1 MNTVN
6 LSKLVLSSY
15 FFDLLAQENIHFE
28 QIFSDN
34 PALAAFGVSVIDR
47 DLSTFFESQSK
58 KKNWLIIL
66 DQLSFSDITPFLGQL
81 FENVIVI
88 DAWTGVSS
96 FGRKF
101 VPELRFLE
109 GAEDV
114 VFPLDL
120 QSFLRALTTCK
131 SALIPLTAQEIPE
144 NVYESP
150 SEEVFQIVDKH
161 LVDHSDFLSLTTPD
175 HPELLLIGMGSYFE
189 EYVKLSQLLDTCP
202 ERIALGVLWKTAALG
217 FDPVQR
223 LVKNAKKI
231 GICIDHESLSALAY
245 FRRSLHDK
253 PIFMITPDYKKLT
266 TFAPEWQLEQVSFD
280 ASSLLERS
288 LKLLV

>member
-47 DLSTFFESQSK
+47 DLSTFFESQLK

-66 DQLSFSDITPFLGQL
+66 DQLSFSDITPFFGQL
-81 FENVIVI
+81 FEDVIVI
-88 DAWTGVSS
+88 DVWAGVSS

-101 VPELRFLE
+101 APELRFLE

-120 QSFLRALTTCK
+120 QTFLHALASHK

-161 LVDHSDFLSLTTPD
+161 LVDHSDFLPLATPD

-189 EYVKLSQLLDTCP
+189 EYVKLSQLLDACP
-202 ERIALGVLWKTAALG
+202 ERIALGVLWKTSALG
-217 FDPVQR
+217 LDSLQH